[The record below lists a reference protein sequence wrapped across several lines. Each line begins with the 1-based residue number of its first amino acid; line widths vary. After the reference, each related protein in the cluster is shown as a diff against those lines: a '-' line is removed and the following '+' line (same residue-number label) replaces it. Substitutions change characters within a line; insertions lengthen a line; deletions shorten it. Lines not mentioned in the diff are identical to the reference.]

1 MECKNFEIK
10 VDNQFINDLLELEKL
25 TNFSKNINHILVYH
39 PSMEYLASTIINNY
53 EVFNLPVMW
62 NRFDDST
69 PNIRF
74 LPLIKNKNVTFLLNC
89 LDLNIMI
96 DQLILLQSLLNEGLQ
111 NCNIFIP
118 YYAVAT
124 MERSDNPGVVPSAN
138 CLAKIISGFITGKV
152 EIYLFD
158 VHSIV
163 ERYYFNDKV
172 ILNYVTGLDL
182 LFKKI
187 SFNSFPSNE
196 KSKIDCV
203 CFPDDGAYKRFYSYF
218 PSSVP
223 MIICKKI
230 RKGDERIIDV
240 SNILNTKRT
249 EFNSILIVD
258 DIVRTGGTLIECSKV
273 IKDKFKCPLYIY
285 TTHSLLNETTIHKFT
300 NDLFSKIF
308 ITNSI
313 KPNIIYPEHFEILCI
328 NELIGD
334 TLGFKKRKQTVK
346 EIFVGSS
353 NARKLYGTYLF
364 YFSMCE
370 NIKLKYSFVGSSNN
384 QLMSKKNIED
394 DIMKRIELCKNIDSD
409 IKIFFQNGIENSY
422 DICLCNVFTNNHFLI
437 GSSDIYINPELYE
450 MYLLE
455 SDPNEKTLGKYVE
468 EKYGYRED
476 DWYYILDSSPRWF
489 MIYQSLKNA
498 YNSLC

>member
-10 VDNQFINDLLELEKL
+10 INNQFIDDLLELEKL
-25 TNFSKNINHILVYH
+25 TNFSKNLKHILVYH
-39 PSMEYLASTIINNY
+39 PSMEYLASKIIKNY

-62 NRFDDST
+62 DRFDDST

-74 LPLIKNKNVTFLLNC
+74 LPLIKNKNITFLLNC

-96 DQLILLQSLLNEGLQ
+96 DQLILLQSLLNEGVK

-124 MERSDNPGVVPSAN
+124 MERSDKPGVVPSAN
-138 CLAKIISGFITGKV
+138 CLAKIISGFITGKI

-182 LFKKI
+182 LFNKI

-203 CFPDDGAYKRFYSYF
+203 CFPDDGAYKRFYSFF

-230 RKGDERIIDV
+230 RKGDDRIIDV

-258 DIVRTGGTLIECSKV
+258 DIIRTGNTLIECAKV
-273 IKDKFKCPLYIY
+273 IKEKFKCPLYIY
-285 TTHSLLNETTIHKFT
+285 TTHSLLNESTVCKFT
-300 NDLFSKIF
+300 NELFVKIF
-308 ITNSI
+308 ITNSTQPSI
-313 KPNIIYPEHFEILCI
+313 TYPEHFEILCI
-328 NELIGD
+328 NELIGNN
-334 TLGFKKRKQTVK
+334 LGFKKRDANIK

-353 NARKLYGTYLF
+353 NIRKLYGTYLF

-370 NIKLKYSFVGSSNN
+370 NFKIKYNFIESSNN
-384 QLMSKKNIED
+384 QLMSKKSIEQNI
-394 DIMKRIELCKNIDSD
+394 IKRIEYSKNINAD

-422 DICLCNVFTNNHFLI
+422 DICMCKIFTNNHTLS
-437 GSSDIYINPELYE
+437 GLSDIFINPELYE
-450 MYLLE
+450 MYI
-455 SDPNEKTLGKYVE
+455 SDVDTNGKTLGKYVE
-468 EKYGYRED
+468 EKYGYQED

-498 YNSLC
+498 YE